1 MAGFDDPAF
10 YGDRWAGGYDEHHA
24 GMDPSA
30 AVEFLAGLAGDGR
43 ALELAIGT
51 GRVALPLA
59 GRGVAVEGVDASA
72 AMVAQMRAKP
82 GGEKI
87 PVVIGDMAQVP
98 VDGPFRLVYLV
109 FNTLFGLLSQDRQ
122 AGCFASVARVLGP
135 GGAFVIE
142 CFVPDLAR
150 FDRGQRVQ
158 AVAVTED
165 SATIEVSR
173 HDAALQRVTSQ
184 IIRLDAQGVHL
195 GPVALRYSWPGEL
208 DLMAGAAGLR
218 LAGRYG
224 DWDRRPFDSGSAKHI
239 SVYQRADRPADRR
252 G

>member
-10 YGDRWAGGYDEHHA
+10 YGDRWAGVYDEHHA
-24 GMDPSA
+24 RMDPSA
-30 AVEFLAGLAGDGR
+30 AVDFLAGLAGDGR

-59 GRGVAVEGVDASA
+59 GRGIAVDGVDASEE
-72 AMVAQMRAKP
+72 MVARMRAKP
-82 GGEKI
+82 GGEAI
-87 PVVIGDMAQVP
+87 PVVMGDMADVP

-109 FNTLFGLLSQDRQ
+109 FNALFGLLSQARQ
-122 AGCFASVARVLGP
+122 AGCFRGVARVLGP

-158 AVAVTED
+158 AMAVTED

-173 HDAALQRVTSQ
+173 HDAARQLVTSQ
-184 IIRLDAQGVHL
+184 IITLDAQGVRL

-208 DLMAGAAGLR
+208 DLMAEAAGLR
-218 LAGRYG
+218 LAERYG
-224 DWDRRPFDSGSAKHI
+224 DWDRRPFGSGSAKHI
-239 SVYQRADRPADRR
+239 SVYRR

>member
-1 MAGFDDPAF
+1 M
-10 YGDRWAGGYDEHHA
+10 
-24 GMDPSA
+24 
-30 AVEFLAGLAGDGR
+30 
-43 ALELAIGT
+43 LELAIGT

-59 GRGVAVEGVDASA
+59 GRGITVEGVDASE
-72 AMVAQMRAKP
+72 AMVARLRAKP
-82 GGEKI
+82 GGGAI

-98 VDGPFRLVYLV
+98 VTGPFRLVYLI
-109 FNTLFGLLSQDRQ
+109 FNTLFTLLTPDRQ
-122 AGCFASVARVLGP
+122 ASCFAGVAQALGP
-135 GGAFVIE
+135 GGMFVIE

-150 FDRGQRVQ
+150 FDRGQRVHAQ
-158 AVAVTED
+158 AVTED

-184 IIRLDAQGVHL
+184 IITLDGQGIHL

-208 DLMAGAAGLR
+208 DLMASAAGLR

-239 SVYQRADRPADRR
+239 SVYQRD
-252 G
+252 